1 MRTLTLEIREV
12 NTVDH
17 VEIEVTGT
25 WPRISSPVGGKAFA
39 RRRIDRVVAKASQ
52 HGLTDLVARAAGAAC
67 EDVVRQVIEQGG
79 N

>member
-1 MRTLTLEIREV
+1 MRTLMLEVREV

-17 VEIEVTGT
+17 VTIEVTGT
-25 WPRISSPVGGKAFA
+25 WPRISSPTAGKAFA
-39 RRRIDRVVAKASQ
+39 RRRIDRVVARASQ
-52 HGLTDLVARAAGAAC
+52 CGLTDLVARAVGAAC